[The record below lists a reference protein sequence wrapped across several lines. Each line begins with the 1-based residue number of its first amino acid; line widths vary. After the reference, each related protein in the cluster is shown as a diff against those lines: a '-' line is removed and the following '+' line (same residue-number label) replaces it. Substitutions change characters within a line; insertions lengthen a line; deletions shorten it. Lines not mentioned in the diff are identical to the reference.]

1 MLVCAKIGSGFKCR
15 CENITIGMGFQ
26 MSGTKCNDMEV
37 TCDSKHTVGFITSSI
52 VILVAVATGKCFRI
66 ICNIMIL

>member
-1 MLVCAKIGSGFKCR
+1 MCS
-15 CENITIGMGFQ
+15 Q
-26 MSGTKCNDMEV
+26 MSGAEGNDMEV
-37 TCDSKHTVGFITSSI
+37 TCDSKHTVCFITGNI